1 MSDGTPPFGVLL
13 RRLRTAA
20 SLTQEELAE
29 RSGTSVRGI
38 SDLERGLRHAPRL
51 ETVRLLAEALA
62 PRDGD
67 RAALLAAAR
76 PGVVP
81 GLPPA
86 GGLGTPGSLPAPL
99 TRLIGR
105 ETEAAALRA
114 RLAGDGV
121 RLVTVTGAGGTGKTR
136 LASEVAARA
145 RDRYADG
152 VFFVDLS
159 PLTDPRLVVPTIA
172 AALGVRESGDRPL
185 LETLSGFLAAKRV
198 LLVLDNCERVLA
210 AASDVAA
217 LLAACPT
224 LVVLATSREAF
235 HVQGEHRYP
244 LTPLRL
250 PEPGARPPL
259 PELARVPAVALFV
272 ERAGAVDPGFVL
284 TEANASQVSAICHR
298 LDGLPLAIE
307 LAAARAQALP
317 PPALLARLE
326 HRLPLLAG
334 GGHDLPARQRTM
346 RDAVAWSHDL
356 LPADERAVFRR
367 LAVFSGGFTLDA
379 ADAVAGLAAG
389 GQVVGAVIALVERSL
404 LRPLAGPDGAP
415 RFAMLE
421 TVREF
426 GQELLE
432 ASGEAEETRLLH
444 ASVSAELAAAA
455 EAELRRA
462 GQARWLARLEAEH
475 DNLRSALAWALSA
488 DAGLALRLAGSLH
501 WFWYL
506 RGHWREGRRW
516 LDEALSGD
524 SAQGPTP
531 ARMKALAGAG
541 ILAFALGDQAAGR
554 AQLGESAALGRALGD
569 PAGTAYGLHFLE
581 MGALYVGDR
590 AAARRLAESADLF
603 REAGDAWGLAAAL
616 CSQGTAAIQ
625 LGDPEAGAVIGESL
639 ALARG
644 LGDAWSLARAL
655 HYAGEL
661 ARSSGEYARARAH
674 YEESLS
680 FYRLLGHQDGVARV
694 LHNLGYVA
702 QHQGDL
708 RRAAAS
714 FAEAMAVAREHGDRW
729 NLAHYLAGLGGT
741 ALGLGQPER
750 AARLLGSAAARLRA
764 AAVPPWPVDR
774 AEHDRHRA
782 VARARLGE
790 AAFAAAWADGW
801 AMPAEQAL
809 AEAAEVAAG
818 RDTPRSLS

>member
-1 MSDGTPPFGVLL
+1 VSDGTPPFGVLL

-136 LASEVAARA
+136 LALEVAARA

-217 LLAACPT
+217 LLAACPA

-250 PEPGARPPL
+250 PGAR
-259 PELARVPAVALFV
+259 RPAAAAGAGAGSGRRALR
-272 ERAGAVDPGFVL
+272 RAGGGRGPRLRADRG
-284 TEANASQVSAICHR
+284 NASEVSAICHR

-379 ADAVAGLAAG
+379 ADTVAGLVAGGPGCWRRDRARGAEPPPAAGRAGRRAPLRHAGDGAGVRPGAAG
-389 GQVVGAVIALVERSL
+389 GQ
-404 LRPLAGPDGAP
+404 
-415 RFAMLE
+415 
-421 TVREF
+421 
-426 GQELLE
+426 
-432 ASGEAEETRLLH
+432 
-444 ASVSAELAAAA
+444 
-455 EAELRRA
+455 
-462 GQARWLARLEAEH
+462 
-475 DNLRSALAWALSA
+475 
-488 DAGLALRLAGSLH
+488 
-501 WFWYL
+501 
-506 RGHWREGRRW
+506 RGGR
-516 LDEALSGD
+516 
-524 SAQGPTP
+524 
-531 ARMKALAGAG
+531 
-541 ILAFALGDQAAGR
+541 
-554 AQLGESAALGRALGD
+554 GD
-569 PAGTAYGLHFLE
+569 PAPPRLGLG
-581 MGALYVGDR
+581 GAGRRGGGR
-590 AAARRLAESADLF
+590 APPR
-603 REAGDAWGLAAAL
+603 G
-616 CSQGTAAIQ
+616 
-625 LGDPEAGAVIGESL
+625 AGAV
-639 ALARG
+639 
-644 LGDAWSLARAL
+644 
-655 HYAGEL
+655 AG
-661 ARSSGEYARARAH
+661 
-674 YEESLS
+674 
-680 FYRLLGHQDGVARV
+680 
-694 LHNLGYVA
+694 
-702 QHQGDL
+702 
-708 RRAAAS
+708 AA
-714 FAEAMAVAREHGDRW
+714 
-729 NLAHYLAGLGGT
+729 
-741 ALGLGQPER
+741 
-750 AARLLGSAAARLRA
+750 
-764 AAVPPWPVDR
+764 
-774 AEHDRHRA
+774 
-782 VARARLGE
+782 
-790 AAFAAAWADGW
+790 
-801 AMPAEQAL
+801 
-809 AEAAEVAAG
+809 
-818 RDTPRSLS
+818 